1 MKENKK
7 DEVSEGALLLF
18 PLLKRLF
25 NGEYSDPALAALR
38 NQTYHILRILEIWG
52 PVPMS
57 VIGKQLFI
65 AKQNMTVL
73 INRLV
78 KDELVE
84 RQRDPADRR
93 IIIVV
98 ITEKGKGFV
107 KEWKQGLKR
116 IVGENLSKLS
126 DADIESLHSVFEV
139 IRTIVHKLD

>member
-1 MKENKK
+1 
-7 DEVSEGALLLF
+7 
-18 PLLKRLF
+18 
-25 NGEYSDPALAALR
+25 
-38 NQTYHILRILEIWG
+38 
-52 PVPMS
+52 
-57 VIGKQLFI
+57 
-65 AKQNMTVL
+65 MTVL